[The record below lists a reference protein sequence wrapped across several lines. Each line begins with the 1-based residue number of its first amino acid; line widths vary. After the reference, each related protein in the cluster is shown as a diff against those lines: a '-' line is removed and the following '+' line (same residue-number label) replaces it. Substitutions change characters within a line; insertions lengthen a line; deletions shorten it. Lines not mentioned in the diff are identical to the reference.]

1 MPNVDRTFNH
11 GDRVRYATTGD
22 DGFPLVRYGFVGG
35 QTHDDGPV
43 VVMLDGEL
51 GGDVVDLDKLE
62 RVSISN
68 VTLRLDGGDLLSDPK
83 LRQGLVRL
91 WEAEAE
97 EAGLRIA
104 AIHPITNGVSAR
116 DSSEG
121 YPLAELTA
129 AGESYVL
136 RASSCPTDTD
146 AILLHCDRPQRFIF

>member
-68 VTLRLDGGDLLSDPK
+68 VTLTLGGRDLVEDPE
-83 LRQGLVRL
+83 LRQGLASL
-91 WEAEAE
+91 WRAEAEA
-97 EAGLRIA
+97 AGLQIA
-104 AIHPITNGVSAR
+104 NVHTIDSGLGIR

-121 YPLAELTA
+121 YALAEIVA
-129 AGESYVL
+129 AGEEYVL
-136 RASSCPTDTD
+136 RAFNCPSAENRIT
-146 AILLHCDRPQRFIF
+146 LRVDRPNRPIF